1 MEFSSELPLFTKKAE
16 KWISSFQSFISAN
29 FNISRRKQMVELSNE
44 LMALLKNSGVII
56 STTFSTAIHT
66 ITALILV
73 PVFTF
78 FFLFY
83 RDFFET
89 FLQIFML
96 SVVANF
102 LYCFAYIIDLPAQYS
117 SYRQQWLQW
126 RWILWV
132 IGMLFAASIAT
143 QIMQGMLYPDI

>member
-1 MEFSSELPLFTKKAE
+1 MTETQDKPRASMRELIDSAIRFWELRRIAYNGFLMLIVLTHMVIQRGEAE
-16 KWISSFQSFISAN
+16 YW
-29 FNISRRKQMVELSNE
+29 L
-44 LMALLKNSGVII
+44 
-56 STTFSTAIHT
+56 
-66 ITALILV
+66 
-73 PVFTF
+73 
-78 FFLFY
+78 
-83 RDFFET
+83 FFET

-143 QIMQGMLYPDI
+143 QIMQGMLYPDL